1 MEFDHDTSVSDD
13 QRRLAEAKRITV
25 RPIHANITPDPMPDA
40 EISAGHT
47 GDPPVANIDID
58 TEQNRRPLAPSP
70 SALKD
75 LEASDSQRTGAIV
88 ITIVIAITIV
98 GIAATSLFLVKH

>member
-1 MEFDHDTSVSDD
+1 MEFDHDPSVSDE

-25 RPIHANITPDPMPDA
+25 RPIHTTIEPDPIPDA
-40 EISAGHT
+40 EIVARHAS
-47 GDPPVANIDID
+47 DPPIGNLTID
-58 TEQNRRPLAPSP
+58 TEQNRRPLSPSR

-98 GIAATSLFLVKH
+98 GIAAASLFLVKR